1 MRVVLFAIACVAAIA
16 SAAAADD
23 QNARLGGVTYDWRVT
38 AAGAPQCRETWSFGA
53 DGVVTITSGQ
63 EITTQSY
70 RLSASDDPSMFVLN
84 RTRLTSNGLPDCE
97 GRSDPSAGG
106 ERRAYLMFLNNG
118 GFFTCSSLDTMSC
131 YAVASPR
138 TN

>member
-1 MRVVLFAIACVAAIA
+1 MKAALFAIACVGAIA

-23 QNARLGGVTYDWRVT
+23 QNARLAGVTYDWR
-38 AAGAPQCRETWSFGA
+38 AGGAQQCREIWSFGA

-70 RLSASDDPSMFVLN
+70 RLSASEEPSMFVLN

-97 GRSDPSAGG
+97 GHSDPSAGG